1 MTPDMFYGVILAGG
15 RGERLWPMNTRTRP
29 KHLLAG
35 PDGESILEKAIRRIH
50 ALVPPKH
57 VLIVTHRNYV
67 DAIQDHMGDRIK
79 IGGFVVEPEGK
90 NTAVAIALAAM
101 KLLKID
107 PNAHMFVLPADHFI
121 GEEDRLRQAL
131 RTAARLTLEGEKL
144 VTIGVNPTRPETNY
158 GYIEMGKPLEG
169 DYEVPVYA
177 VKAFKEKPDP
187 EVAVDLLARGD
198 FLWNTGMYVWKAR
211 VLLESVQRYMPELN
225 GGLAAVEPAIGTED
239 EASAL
244 EGLYTRIGNVSID
257 YGVMEKAD
265 NVLVVRGGFVW
276 DDYSDWEIVARV
288 GDCDGAGN
296 VLCGRAVALEAQRS
310 LVWSADGLIAALGV
324 EDMIIVRKGDAV
336 LVCPRSRAR
345 DVKAVVHELRS
356 TSLEQYA

>member
-1 MTPDMFYGVILAGG
+1 MFHGVILAGG
-15 RGERLWPMNTRTRP
+15 RGERLWPMNTRSHP
-29 KHLLAG
+29 KHLLT
-35 PDGESILEKAIRRIH
+35 DVHGESMLEKAIRRIH

-57 VLIVTHRNYV
+57 VLVVTHRSYL
-67 DAIQDHMGDRIK
+67 DAIQEHLEGRIK
-79 IGGFVVEPEGK
+79 IGGYVVEPEGR

-101 KLLKID
+101 KLLKAD

-158 GYIEMGKPLEG
+158 GYIEMGRPLEG
-169 DYEVPVYA
+169 DYEVPA
-177 VKAFKEKPDP
+177 FSVKAFKEKPDP
-187 EVAVDLLARGD
+187 DDAVDFLARGD

-211 VLLESVQRYMPELN
+211 VLLDSVKRFMPELN
-225 GGLAAVEPAIGTED
+225 GGLAAIDPDLGTDGED
-239 EASAL
+239 QAL

-288 GDCDGAGN
+288 EQEDEDGN
-296 VLCGRAVALEAQRS
+296 VLRGKVVALESQRS
-310 LVWSADGLIAALGV
+310 LVWSADGVVAALGV
-324 EDMIIVRKGDAV
+324 EDLVIVRKGNAV
-336 LVCPRSRAR
+336 LVCPRTKAR
-345 DVKAVVHELRS
+345 EVKSVVHELRS
-356 TSLEQYA
+356 GALDEYA

>member
-1 MTPDMFYGVILAGG
+1 MFHGVILAGG
-15 RGERLWPMNTRTRP
+15 RGERLWPMNTRSHP
-29 KHLLAG
+29 KHLLTDS
-35 PDGESILEKAIRRIH
+35 DGESMLEKAIRRIH

-57 VLIVTHRNYV
+57 VLVVTHRSYL
-67 DAIQDHMGDRIK
+67 DAIKGHLEGRIK
-79 IGGFVVEPEGK
+79 IGGYVVEPEGK

-101 KLLKID
+101 KLLKAD

-158 GYIEMGKPLEG
+158 GYIEMGRPLEG
-169 DYEVPVYA
+169 DYEVPA
-177 VKAFKEKPDP
+177 FSVKAFKEKPDP
-187 EVAVDLLARGD
+187 DEAVDFLARGD

-211 VLLESVQRYMPELN
+211 VLLESVRRFMPELN
-225 GGLAAVEPAIGTED
+225 GGLAAIEPDLGGDEED
-239 EASAL
+239 QAL
-244 EGLYTRIGNVSID
+244 AGLYTRIGNVSID

-288 GDCDGAGN
+288 ACEDEAGN
-296 VLCGRAVALEAQRS
+296 VTRGKALALESERS
-310 LVWSADGLIAALGV
+310 LVWSEDGVIAALGV
-324 EDMIIVRKGDAV
+324 KDLVIVRKGNAV
-336 LVCPRSRAR
+336 LVCPRTRAR
-345 DVKAVVHELRS
+345 DVKSVVHELRS
-356 TSLEQYA
+356 GPLDEYA

>member
-1 MTPDMFYGVILAGG
+1 MFHGVILAGG
-15 RGERLWPMNTRTRP
+15 RGERMWPVNTRTNP
-29 KHLLAG
+29 KHLLTD
-35 PDGESILEKAIRRIH
+35 PDGESMLEKAIRRLQ

-57 VLIVTHRNYV
+57 VLIVTHRNYL
-67 DAIQDHMGDRIK
+67 DAIRSHVEGRIK
-79 IGGFVVEPEGK
+79 IGGYVVEPEGR

-101 KLLKID
+101 KLLKVD

-169 DYEVPVYA
+169 DYEVPAYT
-177 VKAFKEKPDP
+177 VKAFKEKPEPDD
-187 EVAVDLLARGD
+187 AVDFLARGD

-211 VLLESVQRYMPELN
+211 VLLDSVKRFMPELN
-225 GGLAAVEPAIGTED
+225 GGLLAVEPEIGTDSE
-239 EASAL
+239 EGAL

-276 DDYSDWEIVARV
+276 DDYSDWEIVTRV
-288 GDCDGAGN
+288 GVADGNGN
-296 VLCGRAVALEAQRS
+296 VLRGKVVAIESRDS
-310 LVWSADGLIAALGV
+310 LVVSADGVVAAIGV
-324 EDMIIVRKGDAV
+324 EDLIIVRKGDAV
-336 LVCPRSRAR
+336 LVCPRDRAR
-345 DVKAVVHELRS
+345 DVKSVVHELRS
-356 TSLEQYA
+356 EGLEQYA

>member
-1 MTPDMFYGVILAGG
+1 MFYGVILAGG
-15 RGERLWPMNTRTRP
+15 RGERLWPANTRAHP
-29 KHLLAG
+29 KHLLTG
-35 PDGESILEKAIRRIH
+35 PDGESMLEKAIRRIQ

-57 VLIVTHRNYV
+57 VQIVTHRNYL
-67 DAIQDHMGDRIK
+67 DAIEAHLDGRIK
-79 IGGFVVEPEGK
+79 VGGYVVEPEGK

-101 KLLKID
+101 KLLQAD
-107 PNAHMFVLPADHFI
+107 PNAHMFVLPSDHFI

-158 GYIEMGKPLEG
+158 GYIEMGRPLEG

-177 VKAFKEKPDP
+177 VKAFKEKPEPD
-187 EVAVDLLARGD
+187 VAVDLLARGD

-211 VLLESVQRYMPELN
+211 VLLESVKRFMPELN
-225 GGLAAVEPAIGTED
+225 GGLQAVESEIGTDD
-239 EASAL
+239 EALAL

-288 GDCDGAGN
+288 GPPDGDGN
-296 VLCGRAVALEAQRS
+296 VLRGKVLAVDAHRS
-310 LVWSADGLIAALGV
+310 LVWSEDGLIAALGV
-324 EDMIIVRKGDAV
+324 DDLVIVRKGDAV
-336 LVCPRSRAR
+336 LVCPRVRAR
-345 DVKAVVHELRS
+345 DVKSVVHELKGRAFDD
-356 TSLEQYA
+356 YA

>member
-1 MTPDMFYGVILAGG
+1 MAGG
-15 RGERLWPMNTRTRP
+15 RGERLWPVNTRLQP

-35 PDGESILEKAIRRIH
+35 SDGESMLEKAIKRVL

-57 VLIVTHRNYV
+57 VILVTHRNYV
-67 DAIQDHMGDRIK
+67 DAIKRHLEGRIA
-79 IGGFVVEPEGK
+79 IGGYVVEPEGK

-101 KLLKID
+101 KLLKVD
-107 PNAHMFVLPADHFI
+107 PQAHMFVLPADHYV

-131 RTAARLTLEGEKL
+131 RTAARLTLEGDKL

-158 GYIEMGKPLEG
+158 GYIEMGKMLDG
-169 DYEVPVYA
+169 DYEVPVYT

-187 EVAVDLLARGD
+187 EMAVEFLAKGD

-211 VLLESVQRYMPELN
+211 VLLESVKKYMPELN
-225 GGLAAVEPAIGTED
+225 GGLTAVEPALGTDQEQ
-239 EASAL
+239 AAL

-276 DDYSDWEIVARV
+276 DDFSDWEIVARV
-288 GDCDGAGN
+288 EPSDAQGN
-296 VLCGRAVALEAQRS
+296 VVKGKAVVLDS
-310 LVWSADGLIAALGV
+310 SDSVVWSEDGLVAVLGLDHMV
-324 EDMIIVRKGDAV
+324 VVRKGDAV

-345 DVKAVVHELRS
+345 EVKAIVHHLKGGPWDEF
-356 TSLEQYA
+356 A